1 MEDEGNHILY
11 PLLLVGPAN
20 SGKLLEARRN
30 FGCAPELTPRLR
42 SFEFEDYTARFIEF
56 STHFE
61 IDVTDLSMVD
71 KRILPELLQ
80 KLIGTRDVL
89 SGKKKLIIRRI
100 HNLSPPA
107 AVQLRVCLEQF
118 VWPIEP
124 NAIVQCT
131 ARLVNSSVSAVMD
144 GFVYKRVPKSPDTLM
159 VNELQEFIYKIVV
172 QMLAAKKPSIEAV
185 TWIRAR
191 VYEIMGLM
199 ITGGDLIAWSTLA
212 IVRLA
217 ADGKIATAVALRTIR
232 KLSEICWIP
241 SYRIP
246 LMMEFILV
254 EMFDNFI

>member
-1 MEDEGNHILY
+1 MEVKDSQILY

-30 FGCAPELTPRLR
+30 FGCGPELIPRLR
-42 SFEFEDYTARFIEF
+42 SCEFEDYTARFIEF

-71 KRILPELLQ
+71 KRILPELLH

-144 GFVYKRVPKSPDTLM
+144 GFVFKRMSLPGDTIIK
-159 VNELQEFIYKIVV
+159 NDLQEFIFKIVV

-217 ADGKIATAVALRTIR
+217 AEGKISTPVALRTIK
-232 KLSEICWIP
+232 KLGEICWIP

-246 LMMEFILV
+246 LMIEFILV